1 MSFFDLRLLIT
12 PLVSSLFCNGIQLA
26 KFGLLIDTT
35 SIICMKVRIKSLAS
49 VIIGHILPQREK
61 ERITRQGAQLIP
73 MGMPMIYLLINV
85 PSNVRLIRFA

>member
-1 MSFFDLRLLIT
+1 
-12 PLVSSLFCNGIQLA
+12 
-26 KFGLLIDTT
+26 
-35 SIICMKVRIKSLAS
+35 MKVRIKSLAS